1 MTFSPLKAR
10 LLTVIDQ
17 LAPEM
22 PAPLKGV
29 LISALG
35 RGSDDELRARLE
47 TIVVGLQWA
56 LLVGTR
62 EVKSSDDNNAAPS
75 DA

>member
-1 MTFSPLKAR
+1 M
-10 LLTVIDQ
+10 VIDQ

-35 RGSDDELRARLE
+35 RGSDDELRPRLE

-56 LLVGTR
+56 LLVETR
-62 EVKSSDDNNAAPS
+62 EVKPSDDNSNAAPS

>member
-1 MTFSPLKAR
+1 M
-10 LLTVIDQ
+10 VIDQ

-35 RGSDDELRARLE
+35 RGSDDELRSRLE

-56 LLVGTR
+56 LLDDTR

>member
-1 MTFSPLKAR
+1 M
-10 LLTVIDQ
+10 VIDQ

-56 LLVGTR
+56 LLVGTI
-62 EVKSSDDNNAAPS
+62 EAKPSDDNNAAPS

>member
-1 MTFSPLKAR
+1 M
-10 LLTVIDQ
+10 VIDR

-35 RGSDDELRARLE
+35 RGSDDELRARLG
-47 TIVVGLQWA
+47 TLVAGLQWA
-56 LLVGTR
+56 IADDTR
-62 EVKSSDDNNAAPS
+62 EVVSGDDNSDAAPS
-75 DA
+75 DT

>member
-1 MTFSPLKAR
+1 
-10 LLTVIDQ
+10 
-17 LAPEM
+17 M

-35 RGSDDELRARLE
+35 RGSDDELRSRLE

-56 LLVGTR
+56 LLDDTR